1 LRSINRIQIAIRP
14 PYTKLADIKLTAN
27 SRIMP
32 AHRKPT
38 PAEIERM
45 YDSGENRVT
54 QERNDFML
62 PQICDF
68 VRQKKWLNL
77 RPEYQRRL
85 VWDQKKK
92 SRFIESLLMN
102 VPVPPVFLYETDL
115 NRYEVMDGQQ
125 RLNAI
130 LEFYEDKLPLAR
142 LEYWNALSGLTYSQ
156 CPPRI
161 QAGLDRRKISANVL
175 LTESIREDADF
186 LRRTVFERLNTGGQ
200 SLNAQ
205 ELRNSLYSGPFND
218 LIIELA
224 GNSLFRRIWGIQ
236 SHSTL
241 PQTNVELFPDRLV
254 TEEPTGNKLFRRM
267 IDCEI
272 VLRFFAF
279 REARQIRGSVRRILD
294 DCMARNRDATTQAI
308 SSFRKV
314 FVDALNTADK
324 IFSPRTFQVRN
335 EKGEWRLSQPL
346 FDAVMVSIDSS
357 IANRKSLIKHRK
369 AISGDLVRELKY
381 KRTYEIVV
389 GKPNTAKAVKQR
401 IGILSK
407 LLKRHA

>member
-1 LRSINRIQIAIRP
+1 
-14 PYTKLADIKLTAN
+14 
-27 SRIMP
+27 MP

-38 PAEIERM
+38 AAEIERM

-68 VRQKKWLNL
+68 VREKKWLNL

-102 VPVPPVFLYETDL
+102 IPVPPVFLYETDL

-130 LEFYEDKLPLAR
+130 LEFYENTLPLSG
-142 LEYWNALSGLTYSQ
+142 LEYWDALSGLTYGQ

-161 QAGLDRRKISANVL
+161 QSGLDRRKISANIL
-175 LTESIREDADF
+175 LTESIKDDADF

-205 ELRNSLYSGPFND
+205 ELRNSLYAGPFND
-218 LIIELA
+218 LLIELA

-236 SHSTL
+236 SHSTS
-241 PQTNVELFPDRLV
+241 PPTTPELHSDPLA
-254 TEEPTGNKLFRRM
+254 TEEPSGNKLFRRM
-267 IDCEI
+267 LDCQI

-279 REARQIRGSVRRILD
+279 RETGQIRGSVRRILD
-294 DCMARNRDATTQAI
+294 DCMARNRDATAQAT
-308 SSFRKV
+308 SNFRKIFLEALDTANKV
-314 FVDALNTADK
+314 FAPK
-324 IFSPRTFQVRN
+324 TFQVRN
-335 EKGEWRLSQPL
+335 EKGEWRLSEPL
-346 FDAVMVSIDSS
+346 FDAVMVSVD
-357 IANRKSLIKHRK
+357 SLIGRRTTLIEHRR
-369 AISGDLVRELKY
+369 AIMADLVRELKH

-389 GKPNTAKAVKQR
+389 GKPNTARAVKQR
-401 IGILSK
+401 ISILTK
-407 LLKRHA
+407 LLRRHA